1 MTTSIDK
8 SQVGK
13 RLLEIRGNRKR
24 KDVADALGI
33 SVSTLAMYET
43 GKRIPRDEFKLKI
56 AEYYKT
62 DVGKLFFA
70 S

>member
-8 SQVGK
+8 LQVGK